1 MGSPAPP
8 PGRGSSEPD
17 GNSAGRA
24 LDQAAA
30 ARFRALVTNARD
42 VFVALGP
49 DLTINWISPSVQGHL
64 GHEPA
69 DLVGVR
75 LPELIT
81 STYRPVLELF
91 LDNRK
96 ERMVSET
103 VELEVHTQTRRTR
116 LVEATLSDVPPE
128 TMTATGDAWVM
139 TWTDRTEQRQLERAL
154 RKQSLYDA
162 LTGLATRTTLH
173 FELQQKLQML
183 SRQEYLGVIHLDLN
197 DFRPV
202 NESIGFERGDELLQS
217 VAARLRS
224 SLRATDVL
232 ARLGGNEFG
241 VATVADH
248 PKALVAMARRVASL
262 FEHPFEVGER
272 QVTLAVSLG
281 MTLTGDRR
289 AVASDLLDQA
299 ALALGAAKGNPAEPI
314 RVYESMM
321 RVTATERFELGSDL
335 VGAAERGELRLVYQP
350 IVNLG
355 TGVVEEVEALLR
367 WVHPERGPISPATFI
382 PLAERSG
389 LIVEVGRW
397 VMGEACR
404 QIHRWH
410 DQRPVDAGSL
420 SVSVN
425 VSARQLELPGEAER
439 LIDVVTGS
447 GLDPR
452 FVTAELTESTFL
464 DDPTWMH
471 DQLGLFR
478 QAGMRVA
485 IDDFGT
491 GAAGLG
497 HLRDVPFTMVKIDKS
512 YVDALRRSEEGTVLV
527 QGVIE
532 LAHALGART
541 VAEGVEEAADLELLA
556 ALGCDLVQGFHLGRP
571 MEPTQ
576 LEDWL
581 TAWPERAQTL
591 PSAGVQ
597 VFAEGEPKAPDGRP
611 QAYRSSIS
619 SA

>member
-1 MGSPAPP
+1 MA
-8 PGRGSSEPD
+8 
-17 GNSAGRA
+17 
-24 LDQAAA
+24 
-30 ARFRALVTNARD
+30 NARD

-49 DLTINWISPSVQGHL
+49 DLTINWISPSVRSHL

-81 STYRPVLELF
+81 ATYRPVLESF
-91 LDNRK
+91 LENRK
-96 ERMVSET
+96 ERMVQET

-128 TMTATGDAWVM
+128 TANATGDAWVM
-139 TWTDRTEQRQLERAL
+139 TWTDRTEQRQLEQAL
-154 RKQSLYDA
+154 RKHSLYDG

-173 FELQQKLQML
+173 FELQQRLQTL

-197 DFRPV
+197 DFRQV

-224 SLRATDVL
+224 SLRASDVL

-248 PKALVAMARRVASL
+248 PKALVAMARRVAAL
-262 FEHPFEVGER
+262 FEHPFDVGER
-272 QVTLAVSLG
+272 QVTLAVSVG

-299 ALALGAAKGNPAEPI
+299 ALALGAAKGNPVEPI

-350 IVNLG
+350 IVALG
-355 TGVVEEVEALLR
+355 TGAVEEVEALLR

-410 DQRPVDAGSL
+410 ELRPDDAGSL

-425 VSARQLELPGEAER
+425 VSARQLELAGEAER
-439 LIDVVTGS
+439 LIGVVTAS

-464 DDPTWMH
+464 DDPNWMH
-471 DQLGLFR
+471 DQLDQFR
-478 QAGMRVA
+478 RAGMRVA

-512 YVDALRRSEEGTVLV
+512 YVDALRRSEEGAVLV

-556 ALGCDLVQGFHLGRP
+556 ALGCDLIQGFHLGRP

-576 LEDWL
+576 LEEWL
-581 TAWPERAQTL
+581 TAWPERAVTL
-591 PSAGVQ
+591 PPTPAAASTGAAG
-597 VFAEGEPKAPDGRP
+597 P